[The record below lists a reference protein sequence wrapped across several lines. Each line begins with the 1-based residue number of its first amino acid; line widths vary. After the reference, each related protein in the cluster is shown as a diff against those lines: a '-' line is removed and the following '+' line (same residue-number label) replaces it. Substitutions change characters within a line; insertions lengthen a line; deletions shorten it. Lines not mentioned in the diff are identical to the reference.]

1 MPRVVAIIVFM
12 MLVAGLAFSQETPA
26 PAPPAAPEPAP
37 APRVRVRAPRRAVA
51 PAAAAVAQ
59 VFVYGA
65 GSYLGVDSRDITPE
79 RARELKLKEVRGVEV
94 LMVDQDAPAG
104 KAGLKEKDVILNF
117 NGTPVESVEQLRR
130 LLRETPPGR
139 EVTIA
144 ISRDGQSM
152 NLKVTLADR
161 KMVSR
166 LPKDFTVRIPKFE
179 MPPMPDIEVPSF
191 TMMPMSRRSGLTV
204 ESLSP
209 QLGEFFGCKD
219 ARGVLVRSVQRDSP
233 AAKAGVRA
241 GDVIV
246 KVDNETID
254 GTSDF
259 SRAVRRTGK
268 HNIVV
273 LRDKREVSLSLDI
286 PDRTRGD
293 ADAQGLFGGDFE
305 QLSLEMAQL
314 QPQFRRLHDE
324 LERSMRA
331 RQGSFR
337 ELERT
342 MREREL
348 ELQKAMRELQRQ
360 FDQQRSE

>member
-1 MPRVVAIIVFM
+1 MPKVVAIIVLM

-26 PAPPAAPEPAP
+26 PVPPAAPEPAP

-51 PAAAAVAQ
+51 PAAPAVAQ

-79 RARELKLKEVRGVEV
+79 RARDLKLKEVRGVEV

-144 ISRDGQSM
+144 ISRDGQPM

-161 KMVSR
+161 RRASR
-166 LPKDFTVRIPKFE
+166 LPKDFVVPIPKI
-179 MPPMPDIEVPSF
+179 PTMPDFEFPSF

-219 ARGVLVRSVQRDSP
+219 ARGVLVRSVQQDSP
-233 AAKAGVRA
+233 AAKAGIRA

-246 KVDNETID
+246 KVDNENID

-268 HNIVV
+268 HNVVV
-273 LRDKREVSLSLDI
+273 LRDRREVSLSLEI

-293 ADAQGLFGGDFE
+293 ADVQGLFGGDFE

-348 ELQKAMRELQRQ
+348 ELRKAMRELQRQ

>member
-1 MPRVVAIIVFM
+1 MRRVVAIIVLM
-12 MLVAGLAFSQETPA
+12 MLAAGLAFSQET

-37 APRVRVRAPRRAVA
+37 APRVRVRPPRAAA
-51 PAAAAVAQ
+51 PASPAVAQ

-65 GSYLGVDSRDITPE
+65 GSYLGVDTRDITPE
-79 RARELKLKEVRGVEV
+79 LAQQLKLQEVRGVEV

-104 KAGLKEKDVILNF
+104 KAGLKEKDVILSF
-117 NGTPVESVEQLRR
+117 NGVPVESVEQLRR

-139 EVTIA
+139 EVSLG
-144 ISRDGQSM
+144 ISRDGQPM

-161 KMVSR
+161 KTLSR
-166 LPKDFTVRIPKFE
+166 LPKAFEVAIPKI
-179 MPPMPDIEVPSF
+179 PPMPDIEIPSF

-233 AAKAGVRA
+233 AAKAGIRA

-246 KVDNETID
+246 KVDNDTIES
-254 GTSDF
+254 TSDF

-268 HNIVV
+268 HNVVV
-273 LRDKREVSLSLDI
+273 LRDKREVSVSLDI

-293 ADAQGLFGGDFE
+293 ADSQGLFHGDFE

-314 QPQFRRLHDE
+314 QPQFQRLHDQ
-324 LERSMRA
+324 LERSMRE
-331 RQGSFR
+331 RQDSFR

-342 MREREL
+342 MRERQL

-360 FDQQRSE
+360 FEEQRSE